1 MATEQTSPQAT
12 GQAPQGRRFTPQ
24 GTAGIIGS
32 KLPPNAKE
40 LEAAVLGA
48 LMMDQELAI
57 DMQEFLHPEHFYEPQ
72 HATIYAAISGLVL
85 EKRAVDILSVSQK
98 LRDQQKLEEVGGH
111 TRLLELTM
119 QVASGAHAVDHAK
132 VVVEKYL
139 MREVIHIANDIQHQ
153 AYNGETDVED
163 LMEEAESKIFELHE
177 SGMRKEIR
185 PAETVVKETLDFIE
199 ELKNDIDKYSGV
211 PTGFPLLDE
220 VTLGWQP
227 GDLIILAARPSMGK
241 TAFALTMARNMAIDL
256 KQSVAFFSLEM
267 SNMQLMM
274 RMLVS
279 ETGIDAKML
288 RSGRLSEQEMGR
300 LVQAG
305 GDISEAKLYL
315 DDSMDIGIGEIRAKC
330 RRLKSK
336 HNVGFIVIDYL
347 QLIQAPVLRNSN
359 REQQVSMISRELKA
373 LAKELNVPIMA
384 LAQLSRDAEK
394 RGKGAKPILSDLR
407 ESGSI
412 EQDADLV
419 LFIHRPEK
427 SGIEKF
433 PDETPTAG
441 KAEIIIAKHRNGE
454 TTSIF
459 MDFIGSQT
467 KFVDNLDRVNHND
480 SSGGIASGGFA
491 APPSAPAQILGSR
504 INESSPVEGGS
515 DELPP
520 IAPSADL
527 PF

>member
-1 MATEQTSPQAT
+1 M
-12 GQAPQGRRFTPQ
+12 PQGRRFTPQ

-57 DMQEFLHPEHFYEPQ
+57 DMQEFLRPEHLYEPQ
-72 HATIYAAISGLVL
+72 HATIYGAISALVQ

-98 LRDQQKLEEVGGH
+98 LRDQDKLEEVGGH

-132 VVVEKYL
+132 VVIDKYL
-139 MREVIHIANDIQHQ
+139 KREMIHIANDLQHQ
-153 AYNGETDVED
+153 AYDGETDVEE

-177 SGMRKEIR
+177 SGMRKEMR

-199 ELKNDIDKYSGV
+199 ELKNDTDKYSGV

-267 SNMQLMM
+267 SNMQLML

-279 ETGIDAKML
+279 ETGIDSKML
-288 RSGRLSEQEMGR
+288 RAGRLSEQDMGR

-330 RRLKSK
+330 RRLKTK
-336 HNVGFIVIDYL
+336 YDINFVVIDYL

-373 LAKELNVPIMA
+373 LAKELNVPILA

-394 RGKGAKPILSDLR
+394 RGKGTKPVLSDLR

-419 LFIHRPEK
+419 LFINRPER
-427 SGIEKF
+427 SGIERF
-433 PDETPTAG
+433 PDETSTAG

-454 TTSIF
+454 TATIF

-467 KFVDNLDRVNHND
+467 KFVDNMDRVNHND
-480 SSGGIASGGFA
+480 SNGGMSSAGFS
-491 APPSAPAQILGSR
+491 APPSAPTQILGSR
-504 INESSPVEGGS
+504 INESAPSAGGAS

-520 IAPSADL
+520 IAPSGDI